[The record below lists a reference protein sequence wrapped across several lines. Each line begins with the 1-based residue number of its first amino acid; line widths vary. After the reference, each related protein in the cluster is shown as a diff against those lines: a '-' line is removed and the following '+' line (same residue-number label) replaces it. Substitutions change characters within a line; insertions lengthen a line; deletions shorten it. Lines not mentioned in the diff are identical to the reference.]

1 MPKRQYNLRILYI
14 NNGSLKKNELK
25 TDFRNSEMGTLG
37 TNLALSGPKFVI
49 PAKNA
54 EFDSL
59 SGVGEFS
66 KRKDQTE
73 FAWR

>member
-1 MPKRQYNLRILYI
+1 
-14 NNGSLKKNELK
+14 
-25 TDFRNSEMGTLG
+25 MGTLG